1 METFFK
7 NIREGKQIE
16 SDVFLKRGERPT
28 WQDCDWSHLLSVS
41 CRQIGRGSFDD
52 KFDSVNVIFLIR
64 VL

>member
-16 SDVFLKRGERPT
+16 SDVFLKRGR
-28 WQDCDWSHLLSVS
+28 QDCDWSHLLSVS